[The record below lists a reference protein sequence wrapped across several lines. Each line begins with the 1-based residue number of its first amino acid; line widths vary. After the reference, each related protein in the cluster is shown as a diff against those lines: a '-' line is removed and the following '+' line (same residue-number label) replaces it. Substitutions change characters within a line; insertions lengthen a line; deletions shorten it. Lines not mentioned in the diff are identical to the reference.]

1 MQQRSRRCT
10 KGRARKPLW
19 LAQLHNWLYWHA
31 DVHARITL
39 SVCRDHALM
48 SPALRRY
55 LPDDPLYA
63 FPRSVWE
70 ELTSVK
76 R

>member
-1 MQQRSRRCT
+1 MWEQQR
-10 KGRARKPLW
+10 RAERPRKPLW
-19 LAQLHNWLYWHA
+19 LAQLHNWFYWHPA
-31 DVHARITL
+31 QRGHTARCVER
-39 SVCRDHALM
+39 SLM

-70 ELTSVK
+70 ELTGV
-76 R
+76 